1 MFWGLLK
8 LMWYMLSIPL
18 KLTKT
23 LLKFMAVIMLPMIIM
38 KAVRW
43 MVRNR

>member
-8 LMWYMLSIPL
+8 LMWYMLSVPL

-23 LLKFMAVIMLPMIIM
+23 VLKFMIVLMLPTLLMNIFKM
-38 KAVRW
+38 MLRS
-43 MVRNR
+43 R

>member
-8 LMWYMLSIPL
+8 LMWYMLSVPL
-18 KLTKT
+18 RLTKT
-23 LLKFMAVIMLPMIIM
+23 LVKFMIVLMLPMIVM
-38 KAVRW
+38 NAVKW